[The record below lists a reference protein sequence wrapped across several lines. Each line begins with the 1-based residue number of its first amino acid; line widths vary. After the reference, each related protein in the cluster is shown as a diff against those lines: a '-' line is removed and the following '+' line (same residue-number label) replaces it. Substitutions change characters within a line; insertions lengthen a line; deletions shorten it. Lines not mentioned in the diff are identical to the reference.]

1 MTGQKIRTLRKSQK
15 LSQEKLGQRIGVAKS
30 RISDW
35 ENGKVTGLS
44 TTLKKIAD
52 ALGCSVNDLI

>member
-1 MTGQKIRTLRKSQK
+1 MTGEKIRNLRKLQK

-35 ENGKVTGLS
+35 ENGKVVPLI